1 MNAEELSAVAGVMLS
16 VGCSYLP
23 GINEKFNQL
32 DPTHKR
38 LVMLGLLALTT
49 LGVFGF
55 SCLDTGLAP
64 VVQCSQA
71 GGWGLARA
79 FGLAVVANQA
89 AFQVSPKV

>member
-23 GINEKFNQL
+23 GINEKFNLL

-38 LVMLGLLALTT
+38 LVMLGLLVLAT
-49 LGVFGF
+49 LGVFGL
-55 SCLDTGLAP
+55 SCLDAGLSP
-64 VVQCSQA
+64 VVQCSRTGA
-71 GGWGLARA
+71 WGLARA

-89 AFQVSPKV
+89 AFQMSPKV